1 MLKLHFSRQNVDLHP
16 SSLICKA
23 TKLVEELVAELVAKF
38 VAELVAEFVDIS
50 SSQITFEAS
59 I

>member
-1 MLKLHFSRQNVDLHP
+1 MDLHP
-16 SSLICKA
+16 SSLICEA
-23 TKLVEELVAELVAKF
+23 TRLVVELVAKF

-50 SSQITFEAS
+50 SSQITFEAA

>member
-1 MLKLHFSRQNVDLHP
+1 MDLHP

-38 VAELVAEFVDIS
+38 VAELVTELVAEFVDIS